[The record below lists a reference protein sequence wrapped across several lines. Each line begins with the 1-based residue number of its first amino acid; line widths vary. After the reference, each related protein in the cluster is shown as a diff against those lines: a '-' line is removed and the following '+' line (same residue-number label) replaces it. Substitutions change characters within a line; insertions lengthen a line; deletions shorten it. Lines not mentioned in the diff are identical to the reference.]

1 MNLRL
6 PGSPHLRWDGL
17 QRRPVEMASFGI
29 ASAAAA
35 AFTAGS
41 SILAGVVQHE
51 ACAPLVDAILGR
63 APALGSAVVLAA
75 LEAAGVDAYRQLAA
89 RTGREVDEEV
99 VTQLLAPAADGGASR
114 WSRLVMQRGKRPL
127 IAELTQRHTRLRD
140 ATATP
145 EMLISAATPATT
157 ATACWLLE
165 LGVGVTAEVRAALL
179 CVRSKEECAKEP
191 AKLLVDG
198 LDEPAADVPY
208 AGRYVQTGRK
218 VGGQPVYRGG
228 QSSDGG
234 RAIWY
239 FAAARPLRPAIGS
252 EAWTQKGE

>member
-89 RTGREVDEEV
+89 RTGRDRGER
-99 VTQLLAPAADGGASR
+99 LMRR
-114 WSRLVMQRGKRPL
+114 W
-127 IAELTQRHTRLRD
+127 
-140 ATATP
+140 
-145 EMLISAATPATT
+145 
-157 ATACWLLE
+157 
-165 LGVGVTAEVRAALL
+165 
-179 CVRSKEECAKEP
+179 
-191 AKLLVDG
+191 
-198 LDEPAADVPY
+198 
-208 AGRYVQTGRK
+208 
-218 VGGQPVYRGG
+218 
-228 QSSDGG
+228 
-234 RAIWY
+234 
-239 FAAARPLRPAIGS
+239 
-252 EAWTQKGE
+252 